1 MAQRIQRFNVT
12 SPADNAL
19 PNYTVDAL
27 TFAAGIVTAIAI
39 EIPSGHHGMT
49 GIAIFYGN
57 AQLIPFDGTAYMRGS
72 HKTTRYEFDDPHPG
86 GKGWFAQHFNR
97 DHFYDHVFHLSVELD
112 EIATGTDLL
121 PPVLLLRQ
129 FGESF
134 AGGTPTPVLPPTFG
148 GGG

>member
-27 TFAAGIVTAIAI
+27 TFAPGIVTAITV
-39 EIPSGHHGMT
+39 EIPSGHHGLT
-49 GIAIFYGN
+49 GLAI
-57 AQLIPFDGTAYMRGS
+57 FDGTAYIRGS
-72 HKTTRYEFDDPHPG
+72 HKTTRYEFEDPHAG
-86 GKGWFAQHFNR
+86 GKGWFAQHYNS
-97 DHFYDHVFHLSVELD
+97 DHFYDHVFHLAVEID
-112 EIATGTDLL
+112 ELATGTQTL

-134 AGGTPTPVLPPTFG
+134 ASSGGGAVPLGPTFG
-148 GGG
+148 SGGSGVPV